1 MGCVLR
7 VVEPGPLTTVQDL
20 GRYGYQALGVPV
32 SGVMD
37 PWALRAL
44 NRLVGNPDGAAGL
57 EATLVGPTLVVEEA
71 EAGSGEERGGDRGCA
86 GVLVALGGAET
97 DATADGVRVPPY
109 RATWLPVGTRLVVGP
124 AVAGARPLLAVA
136 GGIDVPVVLG
146 SRSTSLRGRFGG
158 YQGRPLAAG
167 DRLPVGRVADPA
179 GLPGHDGLALQP
191 AARPALGREVR
202 LRVILGPQADRFT
215 DEAIATLLAAP
226 YRLTPESDRMGARLD
241 GPRLIHRVGADIV
254 SDGTTAGSIQVP
266 ESGLPIV
273 LLADRQTTGGYAKI
287 ATVISADLPQLGQL
301 PPGGAVRF
309 VEVDLAGAHAA
320 LAAAEARLDAA
331 LAAAGRDG
339 GPAVWAAAPRLLGL
353 NLVSGVVLA
362 GDDEPEG

>member
-1 MGCVLR
+1 MACVLR
-7 VVEPGPLTTVQDL
+7 VEEPGPLTTVQDL

-32 SGVMD
+32 SGAMD
-37 PWALRAL
+37 PWALRVL

-57 EATLVGPTLVVEEA
+57 EATLVGPTLVVEA
-71 EAGSGEERGGDRGCA
+71 NGAGETTGPA

-97 DATADGVRVPPY
+97 DATADGMPVPPY
-109 RATWLPVGTRLVVGP
+109 RATWLPLGTRLVVGP
-124 AVAGARPLLAVA
+124 AAAGARPLLAVA
-136 GGIDVPVVLG
+136 GGIDVPVLLG

-167 DRLPVGRVADPA
+167 DRLPVGPIADPA
-179 GLPGHDGLALQP
+179 ALRGRDGLALRP
-191 AARPALGREVR
+191 AARPALEREVR
-202 LRVILGPQADRFT
+202 LRVLLGPQADRFT
-215 DEAIATLLAAP
+215 DEAIATFLAAP

-241 GPRLIHRVGADIV
+241 GPRLAHRAGADIV
-254 SDGTTAGSIQVP
+254 SDGTTAGSVQVP

-287 ATVISADLPQLGQL
+287 ATVISTDLPKLGQL
-301 PPGGAVRF
+301 APGGTVRF
-309 VEVDLAGAHAA
+309 ARVDLAEAHAA

-331 LAAAGRDG
+331 LAEAIRDG
-339 GPAVWAAAPRLLGL
+339 GPAPWAASPRLLAA

-362 GDDEPEG
+362 GDDEPYL